1 MAQRPFST
9 LQGHIWLLPRQTIR
23 YLDNSST
30 RTTIRKTDKQTTGF
44 FLEMETRQKPISQQ
58 TSDTLA
64 KRTNY
69 ED

>member
-9 LQGHIWLLPRQTIR
+9 LQGHTGYCHGRQFGIR
-23 YLDNSST
+23 VREQQSEK
-30 RTTIRKTDKQTTGF
+30 KTDKQTTGS
-44 FLEMETRQKPISQQ
+44 FLEMETRQKPISLQ
-58 TSDTLA
+58 TSETQA